1 MCLCTFTPYMS
12 EHLPKLSD
20 TNLQPYFNRAEIVL
34 QTAEQIMKDFWVFGL
49 HINFSGNIEHAYSEL
64 HTQLIA
70 QIDEL
75 INTSYSTLI
84 GVLYRIDLSE
94 EELHKGTI
102 ELPNYNQVEAMAHL
116 IIVRELKKVLSRK
129 FYS

>member
-1 MCLCTFTPYMS
+1 M
-12 EHLPKLSD
+12 
-20 TNLQPYFNRAEIVL
+20 
-34 QTAEQIMKDFWVFGL
+34 
-49 HINFSGNIEHAYSEL
+49 

-75 INTSYSTLI
+75 IKTSYSTLI
-84 GVLYRIDLSE
+84 VVLYRIDLSE

>member
-1 MCLCTFTPYMS
+1 LCTFTTYMS
-12 EHLPKLSD
+12 KQLPKLSD
-20 TNLQPYFNRAEIVL
+20 TNLQPYFNKAEIV
-34 QTAEQIMKDFWVFGL
+34 QETAEQIMKDFRVFGL
-49 HINFSGNIEHAYSEL
+49 HISFSGGIEHAYTEL
-64 HTQLIA
+64 HSQLIA

-94 EELHKGTI
+94 DELAKGTLA
-102 ELPNYNQVEAMAHL
+102 LPHYNQVEAMAHL

-129 FYS
+129 FYT

>member
-1 MCLCTFTPYMS
+1 MS

-20 TNLQPYFNRAEIVL
+20 TNLQPYFNRAEIVQ
-34 QTAEQIMKDFWVFGL
+34 QTAEQIMKDFGVFGL
-49 HINFSGNIEHAYSEL
+49 RINFSGNIERAYSEL

-75 INTSYSTLI
+75 IKTSYSTLI

>member
-1 MCLCTFTPYMS
+1 MS

-20 TNLQPYFNRAEIVL
+20 TNLQPYFNRAEIVQ
-34 QTAEQIMKDFWVFGL
+34 QTAEQIMKDFGVFGL
-49 HINFSGNIEHAYSEL
+49 RINFSGNIEYAYSEL

-75 INTSYSTLI
+75 IKTSYSTLI

>member
-1 MCLCTFTPYMS
+1 MCLCTFTTDMS

-20 TNLQPYFNRAEIVL
+20 TNLQPYFNRAEIVQ
-34 QTAEQIMKDFWVFGL
+34 QTAEQIMKDFGVFGL
-49 HINFSGNIEHAYSEL
+49 RINFSGNIEHAYSEL

-75 INTSYSTLI
+75 IKTSYSTLI

-102 ELPNYNQVEAMAHL
+102 ELPNYNQIEAMAHL